1 MANKA
6 NPSNKPVAAVTGVG
20 PGLGA
25 ALARRFAA
33 TYAVAILARKAD
45 YLKALAGEIRQSG
58 ATVMDVPCDVG
69 DRAQMARAFDA
80 IRTDL
85 GEPEL
90 LLYNAGS
97 GSWGTI
103 TEITAE
109 QYEAD
114 WRVNALGA
122 FVAAKEVAPAMIAR
136 GRGAILF
143 TGATAG
149 VKAGPKSVSFGP
161 AKFAMRGW
169 ARATA
174 SRRCRTAISSSP
186 RRSRRPTGT
195 SRIRTRARGRWNS
208 KYARSKK
215 NSNAIRED
223 AFTADGLFAAQY
235 VKVLGFNT
243 AKDAMNI
250 SISLT
255 PELIDLIKA
264 KVESGRYSSTSEV
277 VRKRCV
283 CSSGLTSR
291 KSNASKG

>member
-6 NPSNKPVAAVTGVG
+6 NPSNKPVAIVTGVG

-33 TYAVAILARKAD
+33 TYAIAILARKAD
-45 YLKALAGEIRQSG
+45 YLKTLADELRQGG
-58 ATVMDVPCDVG
+58 ATVMDLPCDVG
-69 DRAQMARAFDA
+69 DRAQMAKTFSTIRA
-80 IRTDL
+80 DL

-103 TEITAE
+103 TEITAD

-136 GRGAILF
+136 RRGAILF

-161 AKFAMRGW
+161 AKFAMRGL
-169 ARATA
+169 AQSL
-174 SRRCRTAISSSP
+174 SRDLGPKGIHVAWINVDGSIDIP
-186 RRSRRPTGT
+186 G
-195 SRIRTRARGRWNS
+195 ARGR
-208 KYARSKK
+208 KPTLQDGDFLKPE
-215 NSNAIRED
+215 AIAETYWHLAHQD
-223 AFTADGLFAAQY
+223 PSAWT
-235 VKVLGFNT
+235 
-243 AKDAMNI
+243 M
-250 SISLT
+250 
-255 PELIDLIKA
+255 EL
-264 KVESGRYSSTSEV
+264 EV
-277 VRKRCV
+277 RPFKE
-283 CSSGLTSR
+283 
-291 KSNASKG
+291 KF